1 MPPAPAAFCGAELAS
16 PKLLI
21 FDCDGVLIDSEIIAC
36 RVDAE
41 CFGEIG
47 IAITA
52 EEIAENFVGI
62 SSATMFAA
70 IETRHGRKLPDDFA
84 QRLRARLEAAFA
96 TELQPMPGIAATLDS
111 LPTARC
117 VASSSYPDRLSF
129 TLGRTGLLDYFAP
142 HIFSATM
149 VKRGKPAPDL
159 FLYAAAQMRV
169 DPRDCLVIEDS
180 RAGVEAA
187 NAAGMRVL
195 GFVGGAHCRPDHA
208 DRLRSAGANAIFSDM
223 RELPR
228 LLTT

>member
-1 MPPAPAAFCGAELAS
+1 MAS
-16 PKLLI
+16 PELLI

-41 CFGEIG
+41 CFAEIG

-52 EEIAENFVGI
+52 DEIAEQFVGI
-62 SSATMFAA
+62 SSAAMFAA
-70 IETRHGRKLPDDFA
+70 IESRHGRKLPEDFPKT
-84 QRLRARLEAAFA
+84 LRTRLEAAFA
-96 TELQPMPGIAATLDS
+96 QELQPMPGIAAVLDN

-159 FLYAAAQMRV
+159 FLYAAAQMDV
-169 DPRDCLVIEDS
+169 APGDCLVIEDS

-187 NAAGMRVL
+187 TAAGMRVL

-208 DRLRSAGANAIFSDM
+208 DRLRRAGAREIFANM
-223 RELPR
+223 RDLKHLLP
-228 LLTT
+228 T

>member
-1 MPPAPAAFCGAELAS
+1 
-16 PKLLI
+16 
-21 FDCDGVLIDSEIIAC
+21 
-36 RVDAE
+36 
-41 CFGEIG
+41 
-47 IAITA
+47 
-52 EEIAENFVGI
+52 
-62 SSATMFAA
+62 MFAA
-70 IETRHGRKLPDDFA
+70 IERRHARKLPDDFP

-96 TELQPMPGIAATLDS
+96 NELQPMPGIATTLDS

-129 TLGRTGLLDYFAP
+129 TLGRTGLLHYFAP

-149 VKRGKPAPDL
+149 VQRGKPAPDL
-159 FLYAAAQMRV
+159 FLYAAAQMGI

-195 GFVGGAHCRPDHA
+195 GFVGGAHCRLDHA
-208 DRLRSAGANAIFSDM
+208 DRLRGAGANTIFSDM

-228 LLTT
+228 ILAT